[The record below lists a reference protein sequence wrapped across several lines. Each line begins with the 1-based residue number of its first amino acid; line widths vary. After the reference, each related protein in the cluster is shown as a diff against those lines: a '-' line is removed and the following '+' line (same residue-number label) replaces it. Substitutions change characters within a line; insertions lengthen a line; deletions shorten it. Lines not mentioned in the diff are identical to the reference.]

1 MGANPQLMINT
12 RLSPGQH
19 LGFKQ
24 KQSQQL
30 RQQMLAPQLQLAMQ
44 LLPLGAAQLGAY
56 LRQQIDN
63 NPALDW
69 RSKTSSHSQISGDP
83 SARSAIDIALA
94 TTAQTTG
101 LNDHLL
107 WQLQLEVVNDQLREC
122 AEIIID
128 ALDRDGYLRTQLSA
142 LQQQLDHTGITDVGK
157 QLWDAALKLIQAFEP
172 TGVGARNLAECL
184 CLQLEQNHAGDTH
197 QVLAVQL
204 VEQHLDE
211 LARPD
216 VNVLAAQLNCDA
228 EDIAAAVAL
237 IHSLNPRP
245 GRAFDD
251 SPATYIQPDLRFV
264 PDSGNNHLASGSDH
278 TQTGDTVF
286 SAELIH
292 PFSQHLQLSDQSTGS
307 AAQRREAQSLLSALA
322 LREQSLL
329 RVGMLLARYQA
340 GFLTHGVDA
349 IRALTRVQVAEQ
361 LELHPSTITRALQDK
376 YAETP
381 SGIIPL
387 KDFFSTALKKPATH
401 TPLRAGQSDQPPA
414 AAAARARL
422 LTLINNEDPHKPLS
436 DAQLCRRLHQAG
448 FPLARRTVV
457 KYRQQLGIENSRKR
471 REVS

>member
-1 MGANPQLMINT
+1 MINT

-24 KQSQQL
+24 KQNQQL

-69 RSKTSSHSQISGDP
+69 RSKSTERSSTGGDP
-83 SARSAIDIALA
+83 TARSAIDIALA

-101 LNDHLL
+101 LSDHLL
-107 WQLQLEVVNDQLREC
+107 WQLQLEVVNDQLRER

-128 ALDRDGYLRTQLSA
+128 ALDRDGYLRIQLTE
-142 LQQQLDHTGITDVGK
+142 LQQQLDHTEMTDAAK
-157 QLWDAALKLIQAFEP
+157 QLWHAALSLIQAFEP

-184 CLQLEQNHAGDTH
+184 RLQLEQSHAGDTH
-197 QVLAVQL
+197 QALAIQL
-204 VEQHLDE
+204 VEQHLGE

-228 EDIAAAVAL
+228 QDVVTAVAL

-245 GRAFDD
+245 GLAFDA

-264 PDSGNNHLASGSDH
+264 AHSSSANNLEPESDH
-278 TQTGDTVF
+278 VQTSDKVF

-292 PFSQHLQLSDQSTGS
+292 PFSQHLQLSDPSTS
-307 AAQRREAQSLLSALA
+307 NAAQRREAQSLLSALA

-340 GFLTHGVDA
+340 GFLTHGVAA

-381 SGIIPL
+381 DGVIPL
-387 KDFFSTALKKPATH
+387 KDFFSTALKKPATDA
-401 TPLRAGQSDQPPA
+401 PLRAGQSDQPPA

-422 LTLINNEDPHKPLS
+422 LTLINNENPNKPLS
-436 DAQLCRRLHQAG
+436 DAELCRRLHQAG

-471 REVS
+471 REVT